1 MASQTIRINFV
12 CLGNICR
19 SPTAEG
25 VMKKLVE
32 DAGLRERFF
41 IDSSGTGAYHSGE
54 RADPR
59 SRASALGRGI
69 ELTSISRQFVARDF
83 EDFDYVVAMD
93 RSNLSDLQRLANS
106 ASHQDKLHLLCAFDA
121 GAGSDQ
127 DVPDPYYGSGD
138 GFGRVL
144 DICEAGCRGL
154 LKHLVSKHGL

>member
-1 MASQTIRINFV
+1 MGTGTIRINFV

-32 DAGLRERFF
+32 DAGLTPGFF

-59 SRASALGRGI
+59 SRAAALGRGI
-69 ELTSISRQFVARDF
+69 KLTSISRQFVDGDF

-93 RSNLSDLQRLANS
+93 RSNLGDLQRRANVP
-106 ASHQDKLHLLCAFDA
+106 SHQQKLHLLRAFDPR
-121 GAGSDQ
+121 AGSDQ

-138 GFGRVL
+138 GFDRVL